1 MTTAPLHLL
10 AAAAIAATALLAAA
24 PGAQAQGAKGNN
36 IVIVLPE
43 EPTGLD
49 GCNMDSSF
57 VGRPIRQNIAET
69 LTEIDPNDGTVK
81 ARLATTWEKVDDKT
95 WRFKLR
101 PGVKFTDGAPMTAA
115 NAAAAIER
123 IMSKEAVTNA
133 QGAKAGLDCTVRTR
147 MFSNIAIKGKAID
160 DLTLEVSADKP
171 VPILPTQM
179 GIVPIMSP
187 NTPKDKLTNEP
198 IGSGPYV
205 YVNWISGQEINLKR
219 NENYWGAKPEIEGVK
234 FVWRNESSVRAAM
247 VKIGE
252 ADFAP
257 QIAPQE
263 ATDPKMDVSYLNAE
277 TTWLRID
284 MTRKPMD
291 DVRIRRA
298 MNHAIDRNA
307 LRGSILPK
315 DIIPATQVVIPSVFG
330 HNHELDKKVWSY
342 DPAKA
347 KALIAEAKAAG
358 APVDREIQLIG
369 RTSYYPNGQE
379 VLEAMMGMLTAVGF
393 NIKLQMLEVGQWNSV
408 NRKPW
413 AEDRPAILLQSMHD
427 NDKGDASFSAYPR
440 YGCEALTSNVC
451 DPELDKKINN
461 AATLIGEA
469 RAKAY
474 QEVFQ
479 ILYDEIVPDIN
490 MFHMVGYSRVGS
502 RIDFKPSV
510 ATNAEI
516 QIAHMKLK
524 K

>member
-1 MTTAPLHLL
+1 MTTARFRLL
-10 AAAAIAATALLAAA
+10 ATASALAAVA
-24 PGAQAQGAKGNN
+24 LFAADAGAQGAKGNN
-36 IVIVLPE
+36 VVIVLPE
-43 EPTGLD
+43 EVTGLD

-57 VGRPIRQNIAET
+57 VGRVVKQNITET
-69 LTEIDPNDGTVK
+69 ITEIDTADGSVK
-81 ARLATTWEKVDDKT
+81 PRLATSWEKVDDKT

-101 PGVKFTDGAPMTAA
+101 PGVKFTDGAPLTAQGVA
-115 NAAAAIER
+115 DSMDR
-123 IMSKEAVTNA
+123 MLSKEAVTNA
-133 QGAKAGLDCTVRTR
+133 QGVKAGLDCTIRTR
-147 MFSNIAIKGKAID
+147 MFANVALKGKAID
-160 DLTLEVSADKP
+160 ELTLEISADKP

-179 GIVPIMSP
+179 GIMPVMSP
-187 NTPKDKLTNEP
+187 NTPKDKLTNTP
-198 IGSGPYV
+198 VGTGPYI

-219 NENYWGAKPEIEGVK
+219 NENYWGPKPEVENAK
-234 FVWRNESSVRAAM
+234 FIWRTESSVRASM

-315 DIIPATQVVIPSVFG
+315 DVIPATQVVIPSVFG
-330 HNHELDKKVWSY
+330 HNNELDKKVWAY

-347 KALIAEAKAAG
+347 KALIAEAKKDG

-379 VLEAMMGMLTAVGF
+379 AMEAMMGMLTAVGF
-393 NIKLQMLEVGQWNSV
+393 NMKLQMLEVGQWNSV

-440 YGCEALTSNVC
+440 YGCDALTSNVC
-451 DPELDKKINN
+451 DPELDKKINL
-461 AATLIGEA
+461 AATLTGDE

-474 QEVFQ
+474 QEVFRV
-479 ILYDEIVPDIN
+479 LYEEIVPDIN

-516 QIAHMKLK
+516 QIANMKFK